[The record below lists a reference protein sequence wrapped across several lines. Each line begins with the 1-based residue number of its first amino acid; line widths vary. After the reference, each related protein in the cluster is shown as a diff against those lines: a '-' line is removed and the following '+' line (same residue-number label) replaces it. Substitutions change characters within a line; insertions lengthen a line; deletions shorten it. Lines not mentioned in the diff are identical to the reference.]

1 VQVPKHR
8 TVAAVLAECG
18 VQLQT
23 SCEMGVCGT
32 CLTRVIAG
40 QADHRDQVLSAEER
54 ARNDIFAPCCSRAHS
69 RLLVVDP

>member
-1 VQVPKHR
+1 
-8 TVAAVLAECG
+8 VLAECG

-69 RLLVVDP
+69 RLLVVDL